1 MFIHLLKRLYLIPF
15 RKISRAKG
23 NNRTDRHLLDSFSR
37 LLLTPKQ
44 VYLISGQSFYKDSG
58 VLKTVSNVSDGA
70 FLGKQKMVFQLLTTP
85 MVLTHY
91 PRKVKYLKNILKI
104 TLKQTC
110 FFVIEGKICIMNYK
124 VASTLLLNIQ
134 AKAQ

>member
-91 PRKVKYLKNILKI
+91 PRKVKYLKNIMKI

-110 FFVIEGKICIMNYK
+110 FFVIEGKICIINYK
-124 VASTLLLNIQ
+124 VASTLPLNIQ